1 MVCFWKF
8 CKAFEGPHSAS
19 AMPVD
24 RTKLLEGQKRK
35 NEGYEAGV
43 GGNSRQS
50 EMMAEGNNDED
61 KLREAEVH
69 K

>member
-24 RTKLLEGQKRK
+24 QNKLLGVQKRK
-35 NEGYEAGV
+35 DKGYE
-43 GGNSRQS
+43 GNK
-50 EMMAEGNNDED
+50 DED

-69 K
+69 RLTFVEADAKAR